1 MVNYIPE
8 VKLYPLE
15 KTGKKFRKMADFA
28 DERGA
33 VLIVDEGNPQY
44 LLIRLAQPDCETED
58 IPEDEILEE
67 VEDDG
72 NIVGRQITAGEK
84 EEEVPVFKCLK
95 TKDGDKEGYILQIG
109 EASEG
114 ILLEGSGT
122 IDGNML
128 NGNYDISVGGEKT
141 LTFDVTGHDLSLWKE
156 GKIKGS
162 YGISGITDGKF
173 DGLGLTFTVD
183 GAEDKTYVR
192 ASLTSELFL

>member
-72 NIVGRQITAGEK
+72 MDEVTNLKQQLETVNKRNADLRMQMIALQDILANVKGCLAQVPEFEHTGE
-84 EEEVPVFKCLK
+84 
-95 TKDGDKEGYILQIG
+95 
-109 EASEG
+109 
-114 ILLEGSGT
+114 
-122 IDGNML
+122 N
-128 NGNYDISVGGEKT
+128 
-141 LTFDVTGHDLSLWKE
+141 
-156 GKIKGS
+156 
-162 YGISGITDGKF
+162 
-173 DGLGLTFTVD
+173 
-183 GAEDKTYVR
+183 
-192 ASLTSELFL
+192 

>member
-8 VKLYPLE
+8 AKLYPLK

-72 NIVGRQITAGEK
+72 MDEVTSLRQQ
-84 EEEVPVFKCLK
+84 LK
-95 TKDGDKEGYILQIG
+95 TVSKKNAELKMQMVALLDILANVKDCLAQMPEF
-109 EASEG
+109 
-114 ILLEGSGT
+114 
-122 IDGNML
+122 
-128 NGNYDISVGGEKT
+128 EKMP
-141 LTFDVTGHDLSLWKE
+141 
-156 GKIKGS
+156 
-162 YGISGITDGKF
+162 
-173 DGLGLTFTVD
+173 
-183 GAEDKTYVR
+183 ED
-192 ASLTSELFL
+192 

>member
-15 KTGKKFRKMADFA
+15 KTGKKVRKMADFA

-72 NIVGRQITAGEK
+72 MDEVTNLKQQLETVNKRNADLRMQMIALQDILANVKGCLAQVPEFERTGE
-84 EEEVPVFKCLK
+84 
-95 TKDGDKEGYILQIG
+95 
-109 EASEG
+109 
-114 ILLEGSGT
+114 
-122 IDGNML
+122 N
-128 NGNYDISVGGEKT
+128 
-141 LTFDVTGHDLSLWKE
+141 
-156 GKIKGS
+156 
-162 YGISGITDGKF
+162 
-173 DGLGLTFTVD
+173 
-183 GAEDKTYVR
+183 
-192 ASLTSELFL
+192 

>member
-8 VKLYPLE
+8 VKLDPLE

-72 NIVGRQITAGEK
+72 MDEVTNLKQQLETVNKRNADLRMQMIALQDILANVKGCLAQVPEFERTGE
-84 EEEVPVFKCLK
+84 
-95 TKDGDKEGYILQIG
+95 
-109 EASEG
+109 
-114 ILLEGSGT
+114 
-122 IDGNML
+122 N
-128 NGNYDISVGGEKT
+128 
-141 LTFDVTGHDLSLWKE
+141 
-156 GKIKGS
+156 
-162 YGISGITDGKF
+162 
-173 DGLGLTFTVD
+173 
-183 GAEDKTYVR
+183 
-192 ASLTSELFL
+192 

>member
-72 NIVGRQITAGEK
+72 MDEVTNLKQQLETVNKRNADLRMQMIALQDILANVKGCLAQVPEFERTGEK
-84 EEEVPVFKCLK
+84 
-95 TKDGDKEGYILQIG
+95 
-109 EASEG
+109 S
-114 ILLEGSGT
+114 S
-122 IDGNML
+122 
-128 NGNYDISVGGEKT
+128 
-141 LTFDVTGHDLSLWKE
+141 
-156 GKIKGS
+156 
-162 YGISGITDGKF
+162 
-173 DGLGLTFTVD
+173 
-183 GAEDKTYVR
+183 R
-192 ASLTSELFL
+192 AFS

>member
-58 IPEDEILEE
+58 IPEDKILEE

-72 NIVGRQITAGEK
+72 MDEVTSLRQQLETASKKNTELK
-84 EEEVPVFKCLK
+84 MQMVALLDILANVKDCLAQMPEFEH
-95 TKDGDKEGYILQIG
+95 T
-109 EASEG
+109 
-114 ILLEGSGT
+114 T
-122 IDGNML
+122 
-128 NGNYDISVGGEKT
+128 
-141 LTFDVTGHDLSLWKE
+141 
-156 GKIKGS
+156 
-162 YGISGITDGKF
+162 
-173 DGLGLTFTVD
+173 
-183 GAEDKTYVR
+183 ED
-192 ASLTSELFL
+192 